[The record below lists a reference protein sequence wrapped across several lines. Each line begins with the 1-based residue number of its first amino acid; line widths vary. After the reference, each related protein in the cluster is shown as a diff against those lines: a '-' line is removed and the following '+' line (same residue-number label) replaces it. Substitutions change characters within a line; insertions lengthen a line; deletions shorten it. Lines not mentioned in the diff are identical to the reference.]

1 MQTTTALLAIFCCT
15 MLGLALIWTRRLR
28 GEIAF
33 LPTEGQS
40 SVASLHPLIGL
51 QLADAMPW
59 PEHLKQREAVVMFS
73 SPTCPPCQKEIED
86 YLQAFQG
93 NAPALPLLV
102 VLRAEKQDA
111 YEKYVKKY
119 GDLVQIISAD
129 DQLLHEQLQVTAFPT
144 ACLVDARG
152 VVTRVE
158 RPMVKLFAQTPK
170 ATAPTEQHRGAS
182 AAANG

>member
-15 MLGLALIWTRRLR
+15 MLGLALIWIRRLR

-40 SVASLHPLIGL
+40 SVASLHPMIGL

-59 PEHLKQREAVVMFS
+59 PDHLNRREAVVMFS

-86 YLQAFQG
+86 YLHTFQG
-93 NAPALPLLV
+93 SAPALPLLV
-102 VLRAEKQDA
+102 VLRSDHHEA

-119 GDLVQIISAD
+119 GEFVQIIAAD

-158 RPMVKLFAQTPK
+158 RPMVKLFAQPPST
-170 ATAPTEQHRGAS
+170 TAPTNRGAS
-182 AAANG
+182 AAWNG